1 MADSS
6 VLANT
11 VLVASPIGESSG
23 QKKFWKHHIEAW
35 RGSGLSQRAYCRKNN
50 LKEYRFS
57 HWKSRLAKAD
67 VAARFVRVPLAAH
80 LPVPI
85 KRGLLHLHCPNGF
98 RVDIGDD
105 FDPSVLKKLLA
116 VLGEVPHAF

>member
-1 MADSS
+1 MTDRGVS
-6 VLANT
+6 ANK
-11 VLVASPIGESSG
+11 VSVASPVGESSG

-35 RGSGLSQRAYCRKNN
+35 RVSGLSQRAYCQKNN
-50 LKEYRFS
+50 LKDHRFS

-67 VAARFVRVPLAAH
+67 AGVSFVRVPLVSR

-85 KRGLLHLHCPNGF
+85 QRRLLHLHCPNGF
-98 RVDIGDD
+98 RVDISDD

-116 VLGEVPHAF
+116 VLGEVPHAV